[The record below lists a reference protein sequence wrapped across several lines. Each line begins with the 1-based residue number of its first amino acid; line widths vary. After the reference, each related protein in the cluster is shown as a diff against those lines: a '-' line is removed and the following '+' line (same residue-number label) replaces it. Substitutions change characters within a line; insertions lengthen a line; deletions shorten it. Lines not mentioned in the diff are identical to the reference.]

1 MGLLLEAE
9 RILSNHTECDFLP
22 LVKHTNHFGRP
33 RAEDPKVNISIR
45 IPLSK
50 AQKLR
55 ATGKGWQTRTG
66 KFIIDGIDS
75 GILTSDSIRKIY

>member
-1 MGLLLEAE
+1 MGLLFEAQ
-9 RILSNHTECDFLP
+9 RFLIKHTECDFMP
-22 LVKHTNHFGRP
+22 LMQHSSHLGRP
-33 RAEDPKVNISIR
+33 KAEDPKVNISIR

-75 GILTSDSIRKIY
+75 GILTSGSIRKIY